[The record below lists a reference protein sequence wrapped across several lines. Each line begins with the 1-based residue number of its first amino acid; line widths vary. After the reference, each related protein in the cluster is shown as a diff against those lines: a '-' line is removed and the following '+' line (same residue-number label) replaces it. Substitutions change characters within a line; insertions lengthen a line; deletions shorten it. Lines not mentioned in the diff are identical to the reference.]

1 LSDTALQ
8 KVVASTTK
16 ESRVVDSA
24 RITGR
29 YIRHLRGDLHTCKK
43 QGEEKTEVG
52 YIETEVYPNEQ
63 RIAEKTPHRRS
74 GQIKILI
81 ADDHVLIR
89 EGLKKI
95 LKSASDINV
104 VSEAQD
110 AQEVFDQLDKNEV
123 DVVVLDI
130 SFPGK
135 SGLEILKDLKQQY
148 PKLPV
153 LILSMHPEDRFATR
167 SFKAGAAGYITKDSA
182 AEELIRAIRKVVDS
196 RKYVSSSLA
205 EKLAFNLESDAGK
218 PLHETLSDREYQV
231 LCMIAMG
238 KTVKNIAAELSLS
251 INTINTY
258 RARVLEKMKMSK
270 DAELIRYAL
279 QNRLVE

>member
-1 LSDTALQ
+1 MGYVDTEA
-8 KVVASTTK
+8 
-16 ESRVVDSA
+16 
-24 RITGR
+24 
-29 YIRHLRGDLHTCKK
+29 Y
-43 QGEEKTEVG
+43 EK
-52 YIETEVYPNEQ
+52 EQ
-63 RIAEKTPHRRS
+63 RTDEKALHRRAA
-74 GQIKILI
+74 QIKILI

-95 LKSASDINV
+95 LKSASDITV
-104 VSEAQD
+104 VSEAQNSK
-110 AQEVFDQLDKNEV
+110 EVFEELQKHEV

-196 RKYVSSSLA
+196 RKYVSSTLA

-238 KTVKNIAAELSLS
+238 KTVKDIAAELSLS

>member
-1 LSDTALQ
+1 LN
-8 KVVASTTK
+8 
-16 ESRVVDSA
+16 
-24 RITGR
+24 GR
-29 YIRHLRGDLHTCKK
+29 TS
-43 QGEEKTEVG
+43 E
-52 YIETEVYPNEQ
+52 
-63 RIAEKTPHRRS
+63 
-74 GQIKILI
+74 IKILI

-95 LKSASDINV
+95 LKEASDIKV
-104 VSEAQD
+104 VSEAENADQ
-110 AQEVFDQLDKNEV
+110 VFEQVKANDL

-135 SGLEILKDLKQQY
+135 SGLEILKDLKEEY

-167 SFKAGAAGYITKDSA
+167 SFKAGAAGYITKDCA
-182 AEELIRAIRKVVDS
+182 AEELIHAIRKVVES

-205 EKLAFNLESDAGK
+205 EKLAFNLETDYGR
-218 PLHETLSDREYQV
+218 PLHESLSDREYQV

-238 KTVKNIAAELSLS
+238 KTLKEIAEELALS
-251 INTINTY
+251 INTVNTY
-258 RARVLEKMKMSK
+258 RARILTKMKMTK

>member
-1 LSDTALQ
+1 MTRTPRAVRQINGLTFTPLENRKPIFQ
-8 KVVASTTK
+8 KLRAVL
-16 ESRVVDSA
+16 
-24 RITGR
+24 
-29 YIRHLRGDLHTCKK
+29 HLHQVRSSN
-43 QGEEKTEVG
+43 VG
-52 YIETEVYPNEQ
+52 YVDTEAYQNEQ
-63 RIAEKTPHRRS
+63 RTEEKVLHRRPA
-74 GQIKILI
+74 QIKILI

-95 LKSASDINV
+95 LKSASDITV
-104 VSEAQD
+104 VSEAQNS
-110 AQEVFDQLDKNEV
+110 QEVFEELKKHEV

-196 RKYVSSSLA
+196 RKYVSSTLA

-231 LCMIAMG
+231 LRMIAAG
-238 KTVKNIAAELSLS
+238 KSITEIAKELFLSVRTVS
-251 INTINTY
+251 TY
-258 RARVLEKMKMSK
+258 RARLLEKMNLKTNS
-270 DAELIRYAL
+270 DLIRYAL
-279 QNRLVE
+279 QNRLLD